1 MSVEEEISKV
11 NEAVQAA
18 FAAGDAAKLASLYTE
33 DGWLMAPH
41 VDTFKGKEAVQA
53 AFQGMFDG
61 GITKLTLTTDE
72 IDECGDTA
80 VEAGEFAL
88 YAGDVIVDNGKFIV
102 SWKNIYGRWCLHRDI
117 INSNQPM
124 AE

>member
-1 MSVEEEISKV
+1 MSAEKGIAKT
-11 NEAVQAA
+11 NETFQSA
-18 FAAGDAAKLASLYTE
+18 FAAGDAAKLSSLYTD

-61 GITKLTLTTDE
+61 GITRLTLTTDE
-72 IDECGDTA
+72 IDQCGDTA
-80 VEAGEFAL
+80 IETGEFAL
-88 YAGDVIVDNGKFIV
+88 YAGDVKIDNGKFMV
-102 SWKNIYGRWCLHRDI
+102 VWKNIDGDWYLRRDI

-124 AE
+124 TE